1 MTLPLTT
8 LSACAL
14 ALFLV
19 ILSLRIISVRRGE
32 QVSLGS
38 GDNKTLERRIR
49 AQGNLVEYGPMGLIL
64 IGLAELQGANT
75 FLLGI
80 VAAAFVMGRLL
91 HGYALG
97 FTDQAMRPRVTGM
110 LLTLFSMLGMIGLNM
125 WRLITG

>member
-14 ALFLV
+14 ALLLV
-19 ILSLRIISVRRGE
+19 VLSLRIISVRRGE

-64 IGLAELQGANT
+64 IGLAELQAANT